1 MTIVSDLHGV
11 FIDSFSI
18 MKLRSEVTEKLLQVK
33 ISPEDYR
40 KDKVIGDGWL
50 NTGQYGKVSREV
62 YGKWEYVSRME
73 PIKGYEYFCDFIKHR
88 EHRLIILTSV
98 VDEMLV
104 CAKQWLKN
112 HNIGFERI
120 VGVGTGGD
128 RIGLLKDYE
137 ANVYIDDR
145 IENLA
150 IIREDEDLKKIN
162 LFLMKGFYPCEQN
175 ISGVKIVN
183 NLKDLAMI
191 LERV

>member
-11 FIDSFSI
+11 FINGFSI
-18 MKLRSEVTEKLLQVK
+18 MELRSEVAEKLFHVK
-33 ISPEDYR
+33 ISPKDYR
-40 KDKVIGDGWL
+40 KDKVIGGGWL
-50 NTGQYGKVSREV
+50 SAEQYGKVSREV
-62 YGKWEYVSRME
+62 YGKWEYASRME
-73 PIKGYEYFCDFIKHR
+73 PIKGYEYFCDFIKHQGC
-88 EHRLIILTSV
+88 RLIILTSV

-128 RIGLLKDYE
+128 RIGLLKDCE

-150 IIREDEDLKKIN
+150 IIREDEDLKKN
-162 LFLMKGFYPCEQN
+162 QSFSNEGFLSLRTKQQWREN
-175 ISGVKIVN
+175 S
-183 NLKDLAMI
+183 
-191 LERV
+191 